1 MHSSSVKFGIKIGM
15 LLFICSEIIL
25 FVSFFWSFIH
35 RRSVV
40 DINLSRWP
48 PLQVFPLDPLRIPL
62 FNTVILL
69 SSGVTVTWRHHL
81 ILEGNYRLHLLTLV
95 MTIFLG
101 LLFSFFQLVEYI
113 NSPFGLSDR
122 VFGSVFF
129 MSTGF
134 HGAHVIIGSIFLLIR
149 FVKRSMII
157 RTSNHMVGFECSAWY

>member
-1 MHSSSVKFGIKIGM
+1 
-15 LLFICSEIIL
+15 
-25 FVSFFWSFIH
+25 
-35 RRSVV
+35 
-40 DINLSRWP
+40 
-48 PLQVFPLDPLRIPL
+48 
-62 FNTVILL
+62 
-69 SSGVTVTWRHHL
+69 
-81 ILEGNYRLHLLTLV
+81 LHLLTLV